1 MMAKLGQ
8 LYSFIAVNLLSA
20 LVLFVLIN
28 IASSI
33 YLSRSKAS
41 HSLPITKKYD
51 QVVIDAYPHQT
62 PEETK
67 ELLTETWSRP
77 FQYAPYTMFRE
88 AASEGTFVNVHAR
101 GFRSNQSGGLFHD
114 WPPNKSNQA
123 LTIFVFGGSTVF
135 GYGLPDNE
143 TIPARLEHH
152 LRARGLKE
160 AQVYNF
166 GMGSFTAIQECI
178 LFQSLLSENAAP
190 DMAIF
195 VNGLND
201 FYYLDGAPEF
211 NEIFQKAFD
220 ERNDKKPLYSLIRE
234 LPLAKALS
242 LPFSEGQTALE
253 HSNDA
258 TASENAANRYINS
271 LRCISGMS
279 REFGVETMFVLQ
291 PVPTFMAND
300 VVHPFAEFGLGG
312 HVNSAEGYRLLQGM
326 IEGAPEL
333 PNFLNLSRM
342 QTGSRKALYVDLV
355 HYNREMA
362 DAIAEKISRAVLA
375 KAVNPAKE

>member
-1 MMAKLGQ
+1 
-8 LYSFIAVNLLSA
+8 
-20 LVLFVLIN
+20 
-28 IASSI
+28 
-33 YLSRSKAS
+33 
-41 HSLPITKKYD
+41 
-51 QVVIDAYPHQT
+51 
-62 PEETK
+62 
-67 ELLTETWSRP
+67 
-77 FQYAPYTMFRE
+77 
-88 AASEGTFVNVHAR
+88 
-101 GFRSNQSGGLFHD
+101 
-114 WPPNKSNQA
+114 
-123 LTIFVFGGSTVF
+123 
-135 GYGLPDNE
+135 
-143 TIPARLEHH
+143 
-152 LRARGLKE
+152 
-160 AQVYNF
+160 
-166 GMGSFTAIQECI
+166 
-178 LFQSLLSENAAP
+178 
-190 DMAIF
+190 MAIF

>member
-1 MMAKLGQ
+1 MIAKLGQ
-8 LYSFIAVNLLSA
+8 IYSFVAVNLLSA

-41 HSLPITKKYD
+41 DSLPITKKYD
-51 QVVIDAYPHQT
+51 QVVINAYPHQT

-88 AASEGTFVNVHAR
+88 AASEGRLVNVHAR
-101 GFRSNQSGGLFHD
+101 GFRSNQSGGLFND
-114 WPPNKSNQA
+114 WPPNKSNQG

-143 TIPARLEHH
+143 TIPARLEYH

-160 AQVYNF
+160 AKVYNF
-166 GMGSFTAIQECI
+166 GIGSFTAIQEGI
-178 LFQSLLSENAAP
+178 LFQSLLSDNVAP

-201 FYYLDGAPEF
+201 FYYLNGAPEF
-211 NEIFQKAFD
+211 NEVFQKSFD
-220 ERNDKKPLYSLIRE
+220 ERNDKRPLYTLIRE
-234 LPLAKALS
+234 LPVAKALS
-242 LPFSEGQTALE
+242 LAFSEGQTARE
-253 HSNDA
+253 HSSDA
-258 TASENAANRYINS
+258 RASEIAANRYINS

-279 REFGVETMFVLQ
+279 REFGVETLFVLQ
-291 PVPTFMAND
+291 PVPTFMADD
-300 VVHPFAEFGLGG
+300 VIHPFAAFGFGR
-312 HVNSAEGYRLLQGM
+312 HINSAEGYRLLQGM

-342 QTGSRKALYVDLV
+342 QTGSKKALYVDLV

-375 KAVNPAKE
+375 KGADPAKE